1 MTKYSRILPPEN
13 VAILPSV
20 GNVKTFNIHGNF
32 EKILMFV
39 HLSYTKFIK
48 TLRKT
53 TEKGEKGFI
62 NTKNFEKFT

>member
-32 EKILMFV
+32 QNVSAFLR
-39 HLSYTKFIK
+39 LSCLEFMK

-53 TEKGEKGFI
+53 SNQGEKGFI
-62 NTKNFEKFT
+62 NSKNFEKFS

>member
-32 EKILMFV
+32 SRFYMFV
-39 HLSYTKFIK
+39 HLSCSSFMNI
-48 TLRKT
+48 LRKT
-53 TEKGEKGFI
+53 SNQGEKGFI
-62 NTKNFEKFT
+62 KTENFEKFS